1 MSTADSTRLQKKD
14 IERLIQEKSASISF
28 GKPKENT
35 KTSKY
40 WSKFSLIYVTDVK
53 QDFIACDGCKSVL
66 VYKSSTGSGC
76 MVTHSRYC
84 QSKGETDSSAQQRKI
99 IDYVTS
105 NAEGTKKIPK
115 RIKDAITSSCVTF
128 VVNDG
133 RPFHLLQGHGLLHLA
148 KQIYESGRLMS
159 SSTTIDIEELLP
171 DPTTVNRSSE

>member
-14 IERLIQEKSASISF
+14 IERLIQEKSASITF
-28 GKPKENT
+28 AKPKENA

-40 WSKFSLIYVTDVK
+40 WSKFSLIYVADVK

-99 IDYVTS
+99 IHYVTS
-105 NAEGTKKIPK
+105 NSEGTKKIPK
-115 RIKDAITSSCVTF
+115 RIKDAITSSCIAF

-133 RPFHLLQGHGLLHLA
+133 RPFHLLQGHGFLHLA
-148 KQIYESGRLMS
+148 KQIYDSGRLMS
-159 SSTTIDIEELLP
+159 SSTNIDIEELLP
-171 DPTTVNRSSE
+171 DPTTVSRSFE